1 MNIKYQHY
9 LQLFQL
15 KIQIH
20 SVCNNDNCN
29 DDYIGEI
36 DRRLKERVKDHNGR
50 DKSSH
55 LAKHSIKSGHDRVCH
70 GNFSILDK
78 SYYNTFK
85 RKVAEALLIKKHKP
99 SLNVPEKSVKL
110 ELLN

>member
-55 LAKHSIKSGHDRVCH
+55 LAKHSISQDTTAYVMETSAFLTKATTTP
-70 GNFSILDK
+70 LK
-78 SYYNTFK
+78 
-85 RKVAEALLIKKHKP
+85 
-99 SLNVPEKSVKL
+99 EK
-110 ELLN
+110 